1 MPFKKGQSGNMEGR
15 PKGSLSSKRQ
25 EWEQM
30 GETLV
35 GTWTD
40 YVMQVGNDMIEEGK
54 FEEFYPLYRDMV
66 NYFRPK
72 LSSAQVKQET
82 EIKVELSHDEIIK
95 RINSILAA
103 INDST
108 AE

>member
-54 FEEFYPLYRDMV
+54 FEEFYPLYKDMV
-66 NYFRPK
+66 NYFKPK
-72 LSSAQVKQET
+72 LSSAQLEAKADINIQVKEPDWAQ
-82 EIKVELSHDEIIK
+82 DG
-95 RINSILAA
+95 
-103 INDST
+103 D
-108 AE
+108 